1 MAGETVYNSHDESH
15 IVMSEKVQSLAGS
28 VYQQFELMIGHY
40 DEHVVKDLMPLVVNI
55 LENLDLAYTENQEHE
70 VSEKDYYGRFIE
82 VCFVLYDLTSLPPFS
97 LSLPPFSYLPYL
109 SPLPTSLPFLTS
121 LSSLPSLP
129 FTLFL
134 TYLPSLP
141 FPSLLSLTFPPFH
154 TSLPSLSFLP
164 YLIYLPGRIPH
175 SRSVTVHCIGGRPIS
190 ANRPPISWCRAMSR
204 VTCVVGGRVCLKQ
217 IYVGQETLLLFCVC
231 GWVLMDR
238 KNRMIM
244 KVMRSINNETENR

>member
-1 MAGETVYNSHDESH
+1 MRWVKRIIMVDLLKYVLCCMTLPP
-15 IVMSEKVQSLAGS
+15 SLPS
-28 VYQQFELMIGHY
+28 LSPSLPSLTF
-40 DEHVVKDLMPLVVNI
+40 
-55 LENLDLAYTENQEHE
+55 
-70 VSEKDYYGRFIE
+70 
-82 VCFVLYDLTSLPPFS
+82 LTSLPY
-97 LSLPPFSYLPYL
+97 LPPFPFLP
-109 SPLPTSLPFLTS
+109 PSLPSLLFPL
-121 LSSLPSLP
+121 LSSLP
-129 FTLFL
+129 T
-134 TYLPSLP
+134 SLP